1 MIDIGKILREKRND
15 QNLSLQTAEEETK
28 IAAQHLRF
36 LELNSFERL
45 PGPVYVVGYLRVYG
59 RYLGLDAE
67 ELVNAYKA
75 QHMPADA
82 VPPSAKKRKKWPL
95 VVLALVLVLAVA
107 LGVAYWQGWIFTYN
121 LPATV
126 DVDPDPGI
134 TTPMLPEN
142 TDPQEEE
149 DPDPLPETQP
159 QTETELEP
167 QPLQILVEAANA
179 RCWIKAEGSSGVL
192 AERTLA
198 KGQSVELSDPEFLKI
213 RFGDALAV
221 RLTINGVV
229 QEEPLG
235 GDGEVLTKTFLAEDY
250 R

>member
-28 IAAQHLRF
+28 IAAQQLRF

-45 PGPVYVVGYLRVYG
+45 PGPVYVVCYLRVYG

-67 ELVNAYKA
+67 ELVNAYKS
-75 QHMPADA
+75 QHMPTDS
-82 VPPSAKKRKKWPL
+82 VPPSAKKRKKWPVAL
-95 VVLALVLVLAVA
+95 LALVLVLAA
-107 LGVAYWQGWIFTYN
+107 GLGLAYWQGWIFATN
-121 LPATV
+121 LPAMG
-126 DVDPDPGI
+126 DANPDPGLTAPI
-134 TTPMLPEN
+134 FPEN
-142 TDPQEEE
+142 TDQQGEAEA
-149 DPDPLPETQP
+149 DPPPETEP
-159 QTETELEP
+159 QTGNEPEP

-198 KGQSVELSDPEFLKI
+198 KGQSIELSDPAFLKV